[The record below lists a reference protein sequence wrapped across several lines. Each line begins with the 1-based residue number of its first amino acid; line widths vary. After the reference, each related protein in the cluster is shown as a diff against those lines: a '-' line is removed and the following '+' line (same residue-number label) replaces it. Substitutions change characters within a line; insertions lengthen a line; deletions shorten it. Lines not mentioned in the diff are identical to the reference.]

1 MEGLWLVEAVAIGSP
16 VLVSVQILFGLPRVT
31 VPELAVALVTTCESV
46 GALLDLKLSRVL
58 EDTFVAAGP
67 PVGTVVSL
75 GANVARPSRRLGVV
89 FRLVVRRCVEHGTR
103 AKATASGLHGYVLF
117 RDKRGIK
124 ATLESETVSDA
135 KSYLPSGGV
144 VVARRVNDRLLEDV
158 TRLLCYTL
166 AEVLVVDLDLWD
178 VALVAG
184 NHGSLPLCRFLYPH
198 AEYSDLLFEKL
209 GAKITYLVAHVVVA
223 GPIEVLVRP
232 LGERV
237 LLEPSFGTMVLE
249 RVFRV

>member
-75 GANVARPSRRLGVV
+75 GANVARPGRRLRVV

-124 ATLESETVSDA
+124 A
-135 KSYLPSGGV
+135 SGGV
-144 VVARRVNDRLLEDV
+144 VVARRVNDRLLEDI

-184 NHGSLPLCRFLYPH
+184 NHGSLPLCRF
-198 AEYSDLLFEKL
+198 
-209 GAKITYLVAHVVVA
+209 LVAHVVVA